1 MIKRHVFSCLLLLG
15 MILGS
20 FKGYVALFDEK
31 ATEPKQIFPYKVSV
45 LPDADQAALEEG
57 IPVRDMER
65 LNQLLEDY
73 LS

>member
-1 MIKRHVFSCLLLLG
+1 MIKKRFSAALLLLS

-20 FKGYVALFDEK
+20 FKGYVALFE
-31 ATEPKQIFPYKVSV
+31 AGETEPKQIFPYKVES
-45 LPDADQAALEEG
+45 LPPADQQELEKG

-65 LNQLLEDY
+65 LQQLMEDY